1 MNEEFF
7 YSGIIFSKDGKKIPV
22 KDGISFHSKYSP
34 EREAENFAAQFE
46 ENGFFIVLGLCGG
59 YHIKKLHEKFPS
71 SKIIAAEN
79 SSADIDFLS
88 QIETVKNLKSE
99 KNIFITDKK
108 NLEKTIVENYLP
120 AVDGNLFVKPL
131 RSYENAFQKTAKEE
145 IEIINR
151 AIKTVS
157 ADYSVQKHFGKI
169 WQKNILK
176 NLSFAS
182 KCENFQDF
190 VSDFPVSKTAAI
202 IAAGPS
208 LNETV
213 EELKNSREK
222 YFIISTDT
230 AYGALSKNGIDA
242 DVAVSVDGQMVSHSH
257 FMFSPAKKTKFVFDL
272 CSNSDAVQKIIK
284 NGNKVL
290 LSESSHP
297 LAIYASRYSGKNHF
311 AHLETGSGT
320 VTIAAANFAV
330 LSGFKNLKLFGA
342 DFSYINGLPYAKGTY
357 LDANFRQN
365 ENRIKNAESKF
376 VNLLYRTEIKAI
388 SENQFTTEILES
400 YKKTME
406 DFFVSHGIEK
416 KGENE
421 YFSKNLQNEAK
432 KTFERFDFQD
442 FKKNYIAELK
452 KIKNS
457 ENEININAPIFATL
471 LPLCAALDGNRF
483 LAYSKALSYT
493 ESL

>member
-1 MNEEFF
+1 MNEEIF

-22 KDGISFHSKYSP
+22 KNGISFHSKYSP
-34 EREAENFAAQFE
+34 EREAENFVAQFE

-71 SKIIAAEN
+71 SKIIAVEN
-79 SSADIDFLS
+79 SRADINFLS
-88 QIETVKNLKSE
+88 QIETVKNLESE
-99 KNIFITDKK
+99 KKIFITDKK

-131 RSYENAFQKTAKEE
+131 RSYENAFQKTVEEE

-176 NLSFAS
+176 NLSLAS
-182 KCENFQDF
+182 KCEIFQDF

-208 LNETV
+208 LNETAD
-213 EELKNSREK
+213 ELKNSRKK

-230 AYGALSKNGIDA
+230 AYGALSKNGIDS
-242 DVAVSVDGQMVSHSH
+242 DVVVSVDGQMVSHSH

-272 CSNSDAVQKIIK
+272 SANSDAVQKILK

-297 LAIYASRYSGKNHF
+297 LEIYADFHNGKNHF
-311 AHLETGSGT
+311 VHLETGSGT

-330 LSGFKNLKLFGA
+330 LAGFKNLKLFGA

-376 VNLLYRTEIKAI
+376 VNLLYRTEIKTI
-388 SENQFTTEILES
+388 SKTQFTTEILES

-406 DFFVSHGIEK
+406 VFFISHGIEK
-416 KGENE
+416 KRENE
-421 YFSKNLQNEAK
+421 YSSKSPGNEAK
-432 KTFERFDFQD
+432 KTFERFDFED
-442 FKKNYIAELK
+442 FKKNYTAELK
-452 KIKNS
+452 KIRKTGNK
-457 ENEININAPIFATL
+457 IDIDAPIFATL
-471 LPLCAALDGNRF
+471 LPFCAALDGDRF
-483 LAYSKALSYT
+483 IAYSKTLSYT